1 MLIFLFFLFLYLKED
16 AGQDDV
22 NETQLLL
29 LQTST
34 EEVEIKL
41 KRETIKVDIGSR
53 LVLRCPG
60 HVDLEQ
66 PVTWF
71 NESRMIG

>member
-1 MLIFLFFLFLYLKED
+1 MLIFLFFFFLYLKED
-16 AGQDDV
+16 AGQDGV
-22 NETQLLL
+22 NETQLL

-34 EEVEIKL
+34 EEVEIEL

-53 LVLRCPG
+53 LVLRCPA

>member
-22 NETQLLL
+22 NETQLL

>member
-1 MLIFLFFLFLYLKED
+1 MLIFLFFFFLYLKED
-16 AGQDDV
+16 AGEDNDNKTELV
-22 NETQLLL
+22 

-34 EEVEIKL
+34 EEVEIEPK
-41 KRETIKVDIGSR
+41 KETIKVDIGSR
-53 LVLRCPG
+53 LVLTCPG

>member
-16 AGQDDV
+16 AGEDDV
-22 NETQLLL
+22 NETQLL

-34 EEVEIKL
+34 EEVEIEL

>member
-16 AGQDDV
+16 AGEDDV
-22 NETQLLL
+22 NETQLL

-34 EEVEIKL
+34 EEVEIEL

-66 PVTWF
+66 LVTWF

>member
-1 MLIFLFFLFLYLKED
+1 MLIFLFFFFLYLKED

-29 LQTST
+29 QTST
-34 EEVEIKL
+34 EEVEIEL
-41 KRETIKVDIGSR
+41 KRETIKVDISSR

>member
-1 MLIFLFFLFLYLKED
+1 MLIFLFFSYLYLKED

-29 LQTST
+29 QTST
-34 EEVEIKL
+34 EEVDIEL

-53 LVLRCPG
+53 LVLTCPG
-60 HVDLEQ
+60 HVDMEQ

>member
-1 MLIFLFFLFLYLKED
+1 MLIFLFFFFLYLKED
-16 AGQDDV
+16 AGEDDV
-22 NETQLLL
+22 NETQLL

-34 EEVEIKL
+34 EEVEIEL